1 MKKCTNSACRRTF
14 SPASPKYTGCCPY
27 CGAKYPRI
35 KYEITAVLLISY
47 GTEKIKVV
55 KIIRNALGIGL
66 ADAKHMVEEASRE
79 KPLRITKEMLKQGD
93 IPSLL
98 DDLDSVG
105 ALCKENQ

>member
-1 MKKCTNSACRRTF
+1 MKKCTNSACRRAF

-35 KYEITAVLLISY
+35 KYEVIAILFMGY
-47 GTEKIKVV
+47 GTSIIQVV
-55 KIIRNALGIGL
+55 NIIHKALGIGL

-93 IPSLL
+93 LPSLL
-98 DDLDSVG
+98 DNLHSVG
-105 ALCKENQ
+105 ALYKEVW

>member
-1 MKKCTNSACRRTF
+1 MKKCTNSTCRRTF
-14 SPASPKYTGCCPY
+14 SPVSSKYTGCCPY

-66 ADAKHMVEEASRE
+66 AYAKHMVEEASRE

-98 DDLDSVG
+98 DNLHSVG
-105 ALCKENQ
+105 ALYKEVW